1 MKVYWKFEIV
11 NNLKFTLGSIRT
23 IDQVSHNSIVQF
35 CKHWEE
41 SFTVTLGT
49 IKKIVKSMPKYKGES
64 WKNQLILWTKKQMY
78 FSVSKRTLDP
88 ILSEMNEYYSL
99 SFETFKILCWFLH
112 IFLFCLSAK
121 SANHWHLHFPFW
133 H

>member
-1 MKVYWKFEIV
+1 MKVYWKFEKM

-49 IKKIVKSMPKYKGES
+49 IKKCKKYAQIQRRVLEK
-64 WKNQLILWTKKQMY
+64 
-78 FSVSKRTLDP
+78 P
-88 ILSEMNEYYSL
+88 
-99 SFETFKILCWFLH
+99 
-112 IFLFCLSAK
+112 
-121 SANHWHLHFPFW
+121 ANIMD
-133 H
+133 

>member
-1 MKVYWKFEIV
+1 MKVYWKFEKV

-49 IKKIVKSMPKYKGES
+49 IKNCKKYVCPNTKETPGKIMD
-64 WKNQLILWTKKQMY
+64 KKQMY

-88 ILSEMNEYYSL
+88 ILSKMNEYYSL

-121 SANHWHLHFPFW
+121 SANYWHLHFPFW